1 MSLLTDLRD
10 HLQAQGFTTPVARGK
25 MPDQPDECLALNTYG
40 GSEGRL
46 HDDSGRP
53 VDERPRVQVV
63 ARAATQARAEAIA
76 LEAYRIL
83 QWRHLTVNGRTYPRA
98 RALQAPFYG
107 GEDES
112 GRVHIAWNLEVRA
125 NGPL

>member
-10 HLQAQGFTTPVARGK
+10 HLIASGFTTPVARGK
-25 MPDQPDECLALNTYG
+25 LPDQPDEVLALNTYG
-40 GSEGRL
+40 GEQGRL
-46 HDDSGRP
+46 HDAEGLA
-53 VDERPRVQVV
+53 VDERPRVQVI

-76 LEAYRIL
+76 LEAYRAL

-112 GRVHIAWNLEVRA
+112 GRVHVAWNVELRA